1 MVMQMEALECGAAA
15 LAMVLAYHGKWL
27 PLEQVRE
34 TCGVNRDGSSASS
47 LLKAARTY
55 GMEAHGYHAS
65 AEALEGM
72 QPAILHWNFNHFV
85 VFRGFKHGHAY
96 VNDPALGP
104 MKLTMDDFRRAFT
117 GVALEMKPTADFQPE
132 GAPISILSY
141 VRKYLN
147 GAREAF
153 WLTFVFSLLAAFV
166 AISLPLFTNIFFD
179 EILSSQNRDWGP
191 TFITAMVVVALFAFL
206 LEYLKDK
213 YSLRIAGSLALK
225 GNVGFL
231 QQLLRLPMS
240 FYAMRYVGDL
250 QQRQHLNERITK
262 SLVDVLAPQLI
273 NIALLV
279 LYLVLMVSYSPMLS
293 LVGIIA
299 ALINLALIQW
309 FAHKR
314 VNLIRTTEQSEGR
327 YFSTTVSCIDNMES
341 IKAAGAETGF
351 FAYWSG
357 LWAQKFNRAN
367 DADDQEIRMGVVP
380 ILVTGLVDAAVLI
393 LGAVYILKGELTIGM
408 LMAFQGFMASFITP
422 VSEVVGASQRIIE
435 MRSQMERVDDVM
447 KYQQNSHRM
456 PSSPT
461 SPTPDPS
468 RGGEGSIYSQ
478 GDNCP
483 QGKSGDTGTH
493 PQGMYD
499 DTDTHPQGM
508 YDGTELSTPL
518 PPAGGVGGGAAG
530 GAGPAGSGKLGGDV
544 ELRHV
549 TFGYS
554 HMQPPLIDDFSLH
567 IKPGSSVA
575 IVGSS
580 GCGKSTLAK
589 LITGL
594 YTPWSGEVLFDGRN
608 ITSIS
613 SEEFTNSVAA
623 IDQNI
628 VLFDDTVAQN
638 IRMWDHS
645 IEDFTMMM
653 ACNDA
658 QIRNDIVS
666 RPEGFATRLVKGGQN
681 FSGGQ
686 RQRMEIATALAKE
699 PVVLIMDEA
708 TSALD
713 PKTEDEVMQAVRMMG
728 PTLIVVAHRLSTIR
742 DCDEIIVMDQG
753 RIVQRGTHDE
763 LMAQPGLYQEL
774 MNNE

>member
-1 MVMQMEALECGAAA
+1 MVCRVPMVMQMEALECGAATV
-15 LAMVLAYHGKWL
+15 AMVLAYYGKWL

-34 TCGVNRDGSSASS
+34 ACGVSRDGSSAHS
-47 LLKAARTY
+47 LLKAARAY
-55 GMEAHGYHAS
+55 GMEANGYRVS
-65 AEALEGM
+65 VEALEEM

-85 VFRGFKHGHAY
+85 VFRGFKGNHAY
-96 VNDPALGP
+96 INDPALGP
-104 MKLTMDDFRRAFT
+104 MELTMDDFRRSFT
-117 GVALEMKPTADFQPE
+117 GVALELKPTNDFQPE
-132 GAPISILSY
+132 GAPVSILSY
-141 VRKYLN
+141 VKKYLN

-166 AISLPLFTNIFFD
+166 AISVPLFTNIFFD
-179 EILSSQNRDWGP
+179 EILSGHNRDWGA
-191 TFITAMVVVALFAFL
+191 TFITAMGAVALFAFV
-206 LEYLKDK
+206 LEFLKDK

-231 QQLLRLPMS
+231 QHLLHLPMA
-240 FYAMRYVGDL
+240 FYSMRYVGDL

-279 LYLVLMVSYSPMLS
+279 LYLILMVSYSLTLS
-293 LVGIIA
+293 LVGVLA

-309 FAHKR
+309 FARKR

-327 YFSTTVSCIDNMES
+327 YFSATVSCIDNMES

-351 FAYWSG
+351 FSYWSG

-380 ILVTGLVDAAVLI
+380 ILITGLVDAAVLI
-393 LGAVYILKGELTIGM
+393 LGAVFILKGELTIGM

-447 KYQQNSHRM
+447 RY
-456 PSSPT
+456 

-468 RGGEGSIYSQ
+468 RTGEGSNYSQ
-478 GDNCP
+478 GEKKVKD
-483 QGKSGDTGTH
+483 SAEDV
-493 PQGMYD
+493 
-499 DTDTHPQGM
+499 
-508 YDGTELSTPL
+508 STPL
-518 PPAGGVGGGAAG
+518 PPAGGARGGA
-530 GAGPAGSGKLGGDV
+530 GKLGGDV

-554 HMQPPLIDDFSLH
+554 KMQPPLIEDFSLH
-567 IKPGSSVA
+567 IEPGRSVA

-594 YTPWSGEVLFDGRN
+594 YKPWSGEVLFDGRN
-608 ITSIS
+608 IESIS

-658 QIRNDIVS
+658 QIRTDIVS

-713 PKTEDEVMQAVRMMG
+713 PKTEDEVMQSVRMMG

-763 LMAQPGLYQEL
+763 LLAQPGLYQDL
-774 MNNE
+774 MNSE

>member
-1 MVMQMEALECGAAA
+1 MVMQMEALECGAATV
-15 LAMVLAYHGKWL
+15 AMVLAYYGKWL

-34 TCGVNRDGSSASS
+34 ACGVSRDGSSAHS
-47 LLKAARTY
+47 LLKAARAY
-55 GMEAHGYHAS
+55 GMEANGYRVS
-65 AEALEGM
+65 VEALEGM

-85 VFRGFKHGHAY
+85 VFRGFKGNHAY
-96 VNDPALGP
+96 INDPALGP
-104 MKLTMDDFRRAFT
+104 MELTMDDFRRSFT
-117 GVALEMKPTADFQPE
+117 GVALELKPTDDFQPE
-132 GAPISILSY
+132 GAPVSILSY
-141 VRKYLN
+141 VKKYLN

-166 AISLPLFTNIFFD
+166 AISVPLFTNIFFD
-179 EILSSQNRDWGP
+179 EILSGHNRDWGA
-191 TFITAMVVVALFAFL
+191 TFITAMGAVALFAFV
-206 LEYLKDK
+206 LEFLKDK

-231 QQLLRLPMS
+231 QHLLHLPMA
-240 FYAMRYVGDL
+240 FYSMRYVGDL

-279 LYLVLMVSYSPMLS
+279 LYLILMVSYSLTLS
-293 LVGIIA
+293 LVGVLA

-309 FAHKR
+309 FARKR

-327 YFSTTVSCIDNMES
+327 YFSATVSCIDNMES

-351 FAYWSG
+351 FSYWSG

-380 ILVTGLVDAAVLI
+380 ILITGLVDAAVLI
-393 LGAVYILKGELTIGM
+393 LGAVFILKGELTIGM

-447 KYQQNSHRM
+447 RY
-456 PSSPT
+456 

-468 RGGEGSIYSQ
+468 RTGEGSNYSQ
-478 GDNCP
+478 GEKKVKD
-483 QGKSGDTGTH
+483 S
-493 PQGMYD
+493 
-499 DTDTHPQGM
+499 
-508 YDGTELSTPL
+508 TEDVSTPL
-518 PPAGGVGGGAAG
+518 PPAGGARGGA
-530 GAGPAGSGKLGGDV
+530 GKLGGDV

-554 HMQPPLIDDFSLH
+554 KMQPPLIEDFSLH
-567 IKPGSSVA
+567 IEPGRSVA

-594 YTPWSGEVLFDGRN
+594 YKPWSGEVLFDGRN
-608 ITSIS
+608 IESIS

-658 QIRNDIVS
+658 QIRTDIVS

-713 PKTEDEVMQAVRMMG
+713 PKTEDEVMQSVRMMG

-763 LMAQPGLYQEL
+763 LLAQPGLYQDL
-774 MNNE
+774 MNSE